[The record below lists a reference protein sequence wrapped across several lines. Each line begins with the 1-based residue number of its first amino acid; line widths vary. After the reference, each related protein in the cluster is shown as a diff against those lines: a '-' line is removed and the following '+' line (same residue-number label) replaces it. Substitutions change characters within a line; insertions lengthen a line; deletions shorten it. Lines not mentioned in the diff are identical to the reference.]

1 MPKFQ
6 TNSLAAIR
14 DGEGRVAGR
23 QARMAEYAA
32 HRYNPASLSKLAYI
46 VAVEADDGS
55 WCELDAESLDHAK
68 RLAVHWIDVLKGRGA
83 SVWEVMPNGRL
94 AGKNSFTYFQDWS

>member
-6 TNSLAAIR
+6 ANSLAAIR
-14 DGEGRVAGR
+14 DPIERVLGRVS
-23 QARMAEYAA
+23 RMAEYAKHCA
-32 HRYNPASLSKLAYI
+32 YHGSLERLCYI
-46 VAVEADDGS
+46 VAAEADDGS

-68 RLAVHWIDVLKGRGA
+68 RLAIHWIDTMKGRGA

-94 AGKNSFTYFQDWS
+94 ASKNSFSKFEQWG